1 MILIRVLKRF
11 FRSCS
16 NKIHVLMVIIPVIC
30 LYFVVTGTFSTIV
43 NIKSEI
49 YSNAVRLENS
59 KRESIKYIITNRINQ
74 AKMQNEFIAS
84 TMKED
89 LSDSDKIILHKDMK
103 SNKIT
108 PHVTKILSDTII
120 YDMQINQIF
129 NTKFTDHILF
139 ISNKDGIIDIT
150 GIEKGYP
157 VAKFIKWTD
166 IVDKKENKALTE
178 NAIYYLIENKSNNLI
193 FWESKKATN
202 QRYQSAYNTPNQITL
217 MALIDNI
224 PINDL
229 INYNLL
235 IPVYISF
242 NQENNQDYEFIIVRE
257 INIFS
262 ILKPFTYDI
271 NKYDIIVEEYRYNMN
286 TLLFLSL
293 FVGTIISLLLLGCI
307 LLGISTTDAYNKMTR
322 RLRR

>member
-59 KRESIKYIITNRINQ
+59 KRESIKYIINNRINQ

-89 LSDSDKIILHKDMK
+89 LSDSDKIILHEDMK

-217 MALIDNI
+217 MALIDNV

-271 NKYDIIVEEYRYNMN
+271 NKYDIIIEEYRYNMN

>member
-1 MILIRVLKRF
+1 MILIRVIKRF

-16 NKIHVLMVIIPVIC
+16 HKIHVLMVIIPVIC

-89 LSDSDKIILHKDMK
+89 LSDHDKIILHEDMK

-150 GIEKGYP
+150 GIEKGSP
-157 VAKFIKWTD
+157 VAKFSKWTD
-166 IVDKKENKALTE
+166 IVEKKENKALTE

-193 FWESKKATN
+193 FWESKKATH
-202 QRYQSAYNTPNQITL
+202 QRYQSAYNTPNQMTL
-217 MALIDNI
+217 MALVDNI
-224 PINDL
+224 PIKDL

-242 NQENNQDYEFIIVRE
+242 NPENDQDYEFIIVRE
-257 INIFS
+257 INVFS

-271 NKYDIIVEEYRYNMN
+271 NKYDIIIEEYRYNMN

>member
-89 LSDSDKIILHKDMK
+89 LSDSDKIILHEDMK

-166 IVDKKENKALTE
+166 VVEKKENKALTE

-271 NKYDIIVEEYRYNMN
+271 NKYDIIIEEYRYNMN

>member
-59 KRESIKYIITNRINQ
+59 KRESIKYIINNRINQ

-89 LSDSDKIILHKDMK
+89 LSDSDKIILHEDMK

-242 NQENNQDYEFIIVRE
+242 NPENNQDYEFIIVRE

-271 NKYDIIVEEYRYNMN
+271 NKYDIIIEEYRYNMN

>member
-89 LSDSDKIILHKDMK
+89 LSDSDKIILHEDMK

-150 GIEKGYP
+150 GVEKGCP

-166 IVDKKENKALTE
+166 VVEKKENKALTE

-217 MALIDNI
+217 MALIDNV

-271 NKYDIIVEEYRYNMN
+271 NKYDIIIEEYRYNMN

>member
-89 LSDSDKIILHKDMK
+89 LSDSDKIILHEDMK

-217 MALIDNI
+217 MALIDNV

>member
-89 LSDSDKIILHKDMK
+89 LSDSDKIILHEDMK

-271 NKYDIIVEEYRYNMN
+271 NKYDIIIEEYRYNMN